1 MRKIIFRMILLINIL
16 FVYMSYLNG
25 KTFYDDRI
33 KNNKTTPKI
42 YDIGHK
48 YLPDYSYYNET
59 HVLMNIFVFLPLLF
73 NLSLFSDY
81 LSYLLPV
88 LMFRYI
94 TINSTIL
101 PKSKTCDDSDFGILH
116 ILHGHCYDKL
126 FSGHMASSIIT
137 SLLLYKKNIVTNL
150 KLLSIYN
157 LTSAFL
163 ILVTRSHYTVDIL
176 FGTYVALTSF
186 FLDINVDLLKNIF

>member
-1 MRKIIFRMILLINIL
+1 MRIYKNYIMRKIIFRMIILINFL

-48 YLPDYSYYNET
+48 YLPDYSHYNEI
-59 HVLMNIFVFLPLLF
+59 HIFMNIFIFLPILF
-73 NLSLFSDY
+73 NLSIYADY
-81 LSYLLPV
+81 LSYLLPI

-116 ILHGHCYDKL
+116 IFHGY
-126 FSGHMASSIIT
+126 
-137 SLLLYKKNIVTNL
+137 
-150 KLLSIYN
+150 
-157 LTSAFL
+157 
-163 ILVTRSHYTVDIL
+163 LVFD
-176 FGTYVALTSF
+176 SF
-186 FLDINVDLLKNIF
+186 